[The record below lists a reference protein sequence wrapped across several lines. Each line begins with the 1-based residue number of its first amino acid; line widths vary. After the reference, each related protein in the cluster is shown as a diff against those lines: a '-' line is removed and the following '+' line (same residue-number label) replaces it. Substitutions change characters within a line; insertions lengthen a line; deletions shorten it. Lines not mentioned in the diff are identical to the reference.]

1 MISIHESN
9 KSGESLM
16 VHESI
21 NSSSFATVADRNE
34 SFQPEV
40 VLRHSEMLPSK
51 PIGSENE
58 VFQSEIEKE
67 IVKLFGEFDMMT
79 LYDYD
84 QTRVRKVKELVEKY
98 QTITQEVIVKLHEKT
113 LEVKTNELDRIKEE
127 LQLLKSNNLTLSKKI
142 QKLEMASNQVFNLKQ
157 NSESFN
163 NGKVLEES
171 ELLEPLRCSKKGNA
185 AVKESVNKSK
195 RKHSLQENENEFEKS
210 KRKKSSN
217 VPIVNDLSIPMQ
229 SCQICNLKFQDISAH
244 YSTAHQNVWKQGGED
259 TQDHQCSLCEKKL
272 ASKKSLVRHV
282 RTQHFKK
289 KAKKLRIK
297 EFLCSTC
304 STNFTSKF
312 NRDRH
317 ISAVHEKSKHTGE
330 KHAP

>member
-1 MISIHESN
+1 ME
-9 KSGESLM
+9 
-16 VHESI
+16 
-21 NSSSFATVADRNE
+21 
-34 SFQPEV
+34 
-40 VLRHSEMLPSK
+40 
-51 PIGSENE
+51 
-58 VFQSEIEKE
+58 
-67 IVKLFGEFDMMT
+67 EFDC
-79 LYDYD
+79 D
-84 QTRVRKVKELVEKY
+84 QTRVIKVRQLVEKY
-98 QTITQEVIVKLHEKT
+98 QKITQKCICELHDK
-113 LEVKTNELDRIKEE
+113 NELNKMKEE
-127 LQLLKSNNLTLSKKI
+127 LQMTKKTNLTLSKRI
-142 QKLEMASNQVFNLKQ
+142 QELEMASNQVSNQKENF
-157 NSESFN
+157 ESFDDEE
-163 NGKVLEES
+163 VLEES
-171 ELLEPLRCSKKGNA
+171 ELLEPLKCSKEGNA
-185 AVKESVNKSK
+185 VEKKSVNKSK
-195 RKHSLQENENEFEKS
+195 RKESLQENENEFEKS

-259 TQDHQCSLCEKKL
+259 HQCSLCEKKL
-272 ASKKSLVRHV
+272 ASKKSVARHL

-297 EFLCSTC
+297 EFLCSIC